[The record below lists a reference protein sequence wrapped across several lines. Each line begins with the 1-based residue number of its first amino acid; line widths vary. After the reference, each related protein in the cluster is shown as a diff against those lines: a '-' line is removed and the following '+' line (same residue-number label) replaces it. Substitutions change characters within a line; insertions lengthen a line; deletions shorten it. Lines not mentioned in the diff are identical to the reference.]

1 MRSTWFGAR
10 SGRNAI
16 TTRPLVVSSTRVFSG
31 SAAMAGSS
39 GLAVVDEAEGER
51 TPGDGGSERGGERQ
65 RRALREGGHDGCRE
79 ALLEVPLATSLEV
92 GDLRLSKHF
101 AGALE
106 AQPHR
111 HLQARRPLARGRR
124 APAGANRREHVAD
137 ALEPPDIGNRA
148 RAANRAV

>member
-10 SGRNAI
+10 SGRSAI
-16 TTRPLVVSSTRVFSG
+16 TTRPLVVSSTSVFSG
-31 SAAMAGSS
+31 SVAMAIPS

-65 RRALREGGHDGCRE
+65 RRALREGGDDGGRE
-79 ALLEVPLATSLEV
+79 ALLEVPLAASLEV

-106 AQPHR
+106 AQSHR
-111 HLQARRPLARGRR
+111 HLQAGRALPGGRRGRQQAR
-124 APAGANRREHVAD
+124 IAGKTSRMRST
-137 ALEPPDIGNRA
+137 R
-148 RAANRAV
+148 